1 MSDNLEKSV
10 FEILSEI
17 FPSLNGQINYEWG
30 PNEIAEWDSMNH
42 LNLIINLNEKFNIE
56 IEFEDVLSIE
66 KIGDIFFVLNKKGI
80 S

>member
-1 MSDNLEKSV
+1 MSDSIEKSV
-10 FEILSEI
+10 TEVLIEV
-17 FPSLNGQINYEWG
+17 FPSLNGSLNYDWG
-30 PNEIAEWDSMNH
+30 PNEIEEWDSLNH

-66 KIGDIFFVLNKKGI
+66 KIGDIFSVLNKKGI